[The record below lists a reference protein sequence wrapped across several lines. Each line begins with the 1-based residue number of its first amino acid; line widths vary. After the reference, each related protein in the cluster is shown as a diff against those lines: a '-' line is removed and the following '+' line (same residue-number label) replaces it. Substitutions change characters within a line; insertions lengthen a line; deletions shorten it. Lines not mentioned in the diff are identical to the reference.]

1 MKLLEK
7 IKRKFTRQ
15 TTFCYCPKCQK
26 ELISARGTTM
36 EETHYVKSVETEPG
50 VWGNEVDDTLYVMT
64 CPKCKHRSTWLFD
77 TPVPVLVDGVFE
89 EYGDGDED
97 E

>member
-26 ELISARGTTM
+26 ELIGSRRRTTEWVDKGGTIV
-36 EETHYVKSVETEPG
+36 YILG
-50 VWGNEVDDTLYVMT
+50 
-64 CPKCKHRSTWLFD
+64 CPKCKHKSHWLFD
-77 TPVPVLVDGVFE
+77 TPVPILVDGVFE
-89 EYGDGDED
+89 EYGDIEEED
-97 E
+97 KDDKNS